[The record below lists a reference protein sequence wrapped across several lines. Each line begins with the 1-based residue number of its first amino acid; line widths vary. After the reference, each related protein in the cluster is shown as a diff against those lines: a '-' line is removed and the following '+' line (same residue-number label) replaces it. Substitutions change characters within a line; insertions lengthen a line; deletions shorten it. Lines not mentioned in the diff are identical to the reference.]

1 VPEYAP
7 GKINP
12 FEIENVLNKM
22 FSPEWLRDTATKV
35 GYVQRNRKID
45 PVTFFWVVVLG
56 FGVGVQRTLASL
68 RRAYETASAETLVP
82 SSFYDRFNKN
92 LIAFLKECLAHG
104 IAELTSHTS
113 LTLSDKLAGF
123 KDLIVADE
131 LGYVAMDETAS
142 DHIFQFIAR
151 AYEKRSVI
159 VTSNLDFAE
168 WGTLFANTSTAT
180 ATLDRLLHHAHV
192 FNMKGDSYRMR
203 SRLVQSNIE

>member
-1 VPEYAP
+1 LAPIP

-82 SSFYDRFNKN
+82 I
-92 LIAFLKECLAHG
+92 LFL
-104 IAELTSHTS
+104 
-113 LTLSDKLAGF
+113 
-123 KDLIVADE
+123 
-131 LGYVAMDETAS
+131 
-142 DHIFQFIAR
+142 
-151 AYEKRSVI
+151 
-159 VTSNLDFAE
+159 
-168 WGTLFANTSTAT
+168 
-180 ATLDRLLHHAHV
+180 
-192 FNMKGDSYRMR
+192 
-203 SRLVQSNIE
+203 